1 MRRSIK
7 IAGVLA
13 GLAAATAAHAVP
25 TEIVVRVLA
34 RDGKLVGNPAGSA
47 SVIVR
52 DTLTGVVLASGK
64 TVGSSGDTDKLAV
77 DPRTDQSVITGPG
90 DAEFAATIDLSA
102 PRRITVEIGA
112 PGLGAYGGS
121 AASQTQWV
129 LPGKSPY
136 GRNGWMLT
144 LPGFMVDFLKP
155 ARHQEVPK
163 GPVSVPIEANI
174 VLMCG
179 CPLEVGGV
187 WDPTK
192 FAIQFVVTSKGVD
205 VARGPLVY
213 GGKANRFVGE
223 FIAAKKGVYD
233 IVVTAFDPAS
243 GNSGVAETTFEVDN

>member
-1 MRRSIK
+1 MNRTFLCLGALVASN
-7 IAGVLA
+7 LS
-13 GLAAATAAHAVP
+13 TAALAVP
-25 TEIVVRVLA
+25 TDIVVRVLA
-34 RDGKLVGNPAGSA
+34 RDGKLVGNPAGGA
-47 SVIVR
+47 SVVIR
-52 DTLTGVVLASGK
+52 DTLTNVVLASGK
-64 TVGSSGDTDKLAV
+64 TIGSSGNTDALAV
-77 DPRTDQSVITGPG
+77 APRTDQTIITGPG
-90 DAEFAATIDLSA
+90 DAEFAATIDLKQ

-155 ARHQEVPK
+155 ARHQEVAK
-163 GPVSVPIEANI
+163 GPASVPIEANI

-179 CPLEVGGV
+179 CPLAVGGI

-192 FAIQFVVTSKGVD
+192 FEIDYAVTRKGVP
-205 VARGPLVY
+205 VARGALRY
-213 GGKANRFVGE
+213 GGKPNRFVGA
-223 FIAAKKGVYD
+223 FTAADVGVYD

-243 GNSGVAETTFEVDN
+243 GNSGVAETTFEVD

>member
-1 MRRSIK
+1 MNRTFLCLGALVVSS
-7 IAGVLA
+7 LS
-13 GLAAATAAHAVP
+13 TAALAVP
-25 TEIVVRVLA
+25 TDIVVRVLA
-34 RDGKLVGNPAGSA
+34 RDGKLVGNPAGGA
-47 SVIVR
+47 SVIIR
-52 DTLTGVVLASGK
+52 DTLTGAVLASGK

-77 DPRTDQSVITGPG
+77 DPRTDQTVITGPG
-90 DAEFAATIDLSA
+90 DAEFAATIDLA
-102 PRRITVEIGA
+102 EPRRITVEIGA

-136 GRNGWMLT
+136 GRNGWVLT
-144 LPGFMVDFLKP
+144 LPGFMVDFLHP

-163 GPVSVPIEANI
+163 GPVTVPIEANI

-179 CPLEVGGV
+179 CPLAVGGV

-192 FAIQFVVTSKGVD
+192 FDIQYVVTSNGAA
-205 VARGPLVY
+205 VARGPLRY
-213 GGKANRFVGE
+213 GGQANRFVGE
-223 FIAAKKGVYD
+223 FNAANKAVYD

>member
-1 MRRSIK
+1 MNHFSY
-7 IAGVLA
+7 AAVAFAALA
-13 GLAAATAAHAVP
+13 LATAANAVP

-34 RDGKLVGNPAGSA
+34 RDGKLVGNPAGGA
-47 SVIVR
+47 SVVIR
-52 DTLTGVVLASGK
+52 DTLTNVVLASGK
-64 TVGSSGDTDKLAV
+64 TVGSSGNTDKLAV

-90 DAEFAATIDLSA
+90 DAEFAATIDLDQ

-121 AASQTQWV
+121 AASSTQWV

-136 GRNGWMLT
+136 GRNGWVLT

-163 GPVSVPIEANI
+163 GPVRVPIETNI

-179 CPLEVGGV
+179 CPLAVGGI

-192 FAIQFVVTSKGVD
+192 FEIEYRVSSKGKP
-205 VARGPLVY
+205 VANGPLRY
-213 GGKANRFVGE
+213 GGRPNRFVGE
-223 FIAAKKGVYD
+223 FSAPETGVYD

-243 GNSGVAETTFEVDN
+243 GNSGVAETTFQVD

>member
-1 MRRSIK
+1 MRRLLP
-7 IAGVLA
+7 IAGAFA
-13 GLAAATAAHAVP
+13 GLILANPALAAP

-34 RDGKLVGNPAGSA
+34 RDGKLVGNPAGGA
-47 SVIVR
+47 SVIIR
-52 DTLTGVVLASGK
+52 DTLTGAVLASGK
-64 TVGSSGDTDKLAV
+64 TAGSSGNTDELAV

-90 DAEFAATIDLSA
+90 DAEYSATIDLA
-102 PRRITVEIGA
+102 EPRRITVEIGA
-112 PGLGAYGGS
+112 PGLGENGGS
-121 AASQTQWV
+121 AASSTQWV

-136 GRNGWMLT
+136 GRNGWVLT

-163 GPVSVPIEANI
+163 GPVKVPIEANI

-179 CPLEVGGV
+179 CPLAVGGV

-192 FAIQFVVTSKGVD
+192 FDIQFTVTSNGAP
-205 VARGPLVY
+205 VARGPLRY
-213 GGKANRFVGE
+213 GGRANRFVGE
-223 FIAAKKGVYD
+223 FTAAKKAVYD